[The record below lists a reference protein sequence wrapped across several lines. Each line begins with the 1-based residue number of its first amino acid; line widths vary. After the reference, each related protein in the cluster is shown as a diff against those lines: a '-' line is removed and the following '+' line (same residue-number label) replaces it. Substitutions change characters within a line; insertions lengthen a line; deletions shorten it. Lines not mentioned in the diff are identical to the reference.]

1 MILHKPIYSAGVI
14 IACMLSLGGA
24 SAHAESP
31 NIILILTDDQ
41 GWSQLSEPMDPTVP
55 NASSD
60 YLETPNMD
68 RFANG
73 GIRFTSGYSPAAIC
87 TPTRRAILFGTTP
100 LSPLSDLLND
110 APPKANS

>member
-1 MILHKPIYSAGVI
+1 MILHKRIYSAVVI
-14 IACMLSLGGA
+14 IACILSLGGA

-60 YLETPNMD
+60 YLETPNMN
-68 RFANG
+68 RLANG
-73 GIRFTSGYSPAAIC
+73 GIRFTSGHC
-87 TPTRRAILFGTTP
+87 L
-100 LSPLSDLLND
+100 
-110 APPKANS
+110 